1 LNILKFQLIYVF
13 FSSLFI
19 YRRIE
24 YDLKSPANAT
34 QGILVNTR
42 SPELHH
48 KQIRQDSI
56 SSDLSNL
63 TVDQDGM
70 ISIKLTF
77 LLIEYMF
84 R

>member
-1 LNILKFQLIYVF
+1 MCVF
-13 FSSLFI
+13 FSLFI

-70 ISIKLTF
+70 ILMKSTLFF
-77 LLIEYMF
+77 LLIKYIF

>member
-1 LNILKFQLIYVF
+1 MFIF
-13 FSSLFI
+13 SLFI

-70 ISIKLTF
+70 ISMKSPFVF
-77 LLIEYMF
+77 LSDQIYL
-84 R
+84 